1 MNIDNYIVIIVGHH
15 SRIKLSNFTIIVTM
29 EIISNIGT
37 LVMLIV
43 LQVVLGFDNLLYIA
57 LESKKAP
64 KERQEYV
71 RKLGISIAIVLRL
84 VLLFILVNLVEN
96 FKNPLIEIN
105 SNYLQLNMNLHSL
118 IILFGG
124 VFILY
129 TSIKEIWHMI
139 ILEFKGSSNE
149 KKSSNK
155 VILMIVLMNLI
166 FSFDSILSA
175 MALSNNFIIM
185 AISIIIGGI
194 LMIVAANKVSNFLQK
209 NRKYEVLGL
218 FILFLVAV
226 MLISEGG
233 EKANLIILNSP
244 VHAMNKTTFYFII
257 AILVFVDMVQT
268 KYQKNLSKKN
278 E

>member
-1 MNIDNYIVIIVGHH
+1 
-15 SRIKLSNFTIIVTM
+15 M
-29 EIISNIGT
+29 EIISSVGT

-64 KERQEYV
+64 KERQDYV

-96 FKNPLIEIN
+96 FKNPLIKI
-105 SNYLQLNMNLHSL
+105 SSDFLKLNMNLHSL

-124 VFILY
+124 GFILY

-139 ILEFKGSSNE
+139 ILEFKEVSNE
-149 KKSSNK
+149 KKSSSK

-185 AISIIIGGI
+185 AVSIIIGGI

-244 VHAMNKTTFYFII
+244 VHSMNKTTFYFTI

-268 KYQKNLSKKN
+268 KYQKNLTKN
-278 E
+278 NE

>member
-1 MNIDNYIVIIVGHH
+1 
-15 SRIKLSNFTIIVTM
+15 M
-29 EIISNIGT
+29 EIISSVGT

-64 KERQEYV
+64 KERQDYV

-96 FKNPLIEIN
+96 FKNPLIKI
-105 SNYLQLNMNLHSL
+105 SSDFLKLNMNLHSL

-124 VFILY
+124 GFILY

-139 ILEFKGSSNE
+139 ILEFKEVSNE
-149 KKSSNK
+149 KKSSSK

-185 AISIIIGGI
+185 AVSIIIGGI

>member
-1 MNIDNYIVIIVGHH
+1 
-15 SRIKLSNFTIIVTM
+15 M

-124 VFILY
+124 GFILY

-139 ILEFKGSSNE
+139 ILEFKVVSNE

-175 MALSNNFIIM
+175 MALSNNFIMM

>member
-1 MNIDNYIVIIVGHH
+1 
-15 SRIKLSNFTIIVTM
+15 
-29 EIISNIGT
+29 
-37 LVMLIV
+37 
-43 LQVVLGFDNLLYIA
+43 
-57 LESKKAP
+57 
-64 KERQEYV
+64 
-71 RKLGISIAIVLRL
+71 
-84 VLLFILVNLVEN
+84 
-96 FKNPLIEIN
+96 
-105 SNYLQLNMNLHSL
+105 
-118 IILFGG
+118 
-124 VFILY
+124 
-129 TSIKEIWHMI
+129 MI
-139 ILEFKGSSNE
+139 ILEFKEVSNE
-149 KKSSNK
+149 KKSPNK

-185 AISIIIGGI
+185 AVSIIIGGI

-244 VHAMNKTTFYFII
+244 VHSMNKTTFYFTI

-268 KYQKNLSKKN
+268 KYQKNLTKN
-278 E
+278 NE